1 MVIEVLPAD
10 TQGTLNTLLY
20 RGLFLINI
28 PVSVSPIITPLLT
41 FLAETRIYREKA
53 ATAREITFLPSVLR
67 ASDRDV
73 TLVTWLPSRKSRL
86 RDLHA
91 YLPTE
96 YCLAQSWRWG
106 GFNSGFRWYFYFLFM
121 VSLST
126 RNIKSSE
133 IHLRTTLLNFLMN
146 WGVSNLS
153 YRFLVW

>member
-53 ATAREITFLPSVLR
+53 ATAREITFLR
-67 ASDRDV
+67 ASDRDI

-91 YLPTE
+91 YLPNITLPTAE
-96 YCLAQSWRWG
+96 DEEGSIAA
-106 GFNSGFRWYFYFLFM
+106 SGDIFTS
-121 VSLST
+121 SL
-126 RNIKSSE
+126 
-133 IHLRTTLLNFLMN
+133 
-146 WGVSNLS
+146 W
-153 YRFLVW
+153 